1 MNIGELVLDV
11 LVQEG
16 KTQSWLA
23 NRLKLS
29 KTTLNNKLKNNTLR
43 AEEFIKID
51 IILDLNYEKIKEEI
65 KKDVD
70 TNLIKI
76 AYCIKKGSTNGYYP
90 EWKLSLKDVDF
101 KDIDNS
107 MFYSISNAVSNGTT
121 SGIVNNIEWV
131 LEIRDK

>member
-70 TNLIKI
+70 TNLKI
-76 AYCIKKGSTNGYYP
+76 
-90 EWKLSLKDVDF
+90 
-101 KDIDNS
+101 
-107 MFYSISNAVSNGTT
+107 
-121 SGIVNNIEWV
+121 
-131 LEIRDK
+131 

>member
-65 KKDVD
+65 KKMW
-70 TNLIKI
+70 IQI
-76 AYCIKKGSTNGYYP
+76 
-90 EWKLSLKDVDF
+90 
-101 KDIDNS
+101 
-107 MFYSISNAVSNGTT
+107 
-121 SGIVNNIEWV
+121 
-131 LEIRDK
+131 

>member
-1 MNIGELVLDV
+1 MYKYTKSKIPIYHKTREEKAMNIGELVLDV

-70 TNLIKI
+70 TNLKI
-76 AYCIKKGSTNGYYP
+76 
-90 EWKLSLKDVDF
+90 
-101 KDIDNS
+101 
-107 MFYSISNAVSNGTT
+107 
-121 SGIVNNIEWV
+121 
-131 LEIRDK
+131 